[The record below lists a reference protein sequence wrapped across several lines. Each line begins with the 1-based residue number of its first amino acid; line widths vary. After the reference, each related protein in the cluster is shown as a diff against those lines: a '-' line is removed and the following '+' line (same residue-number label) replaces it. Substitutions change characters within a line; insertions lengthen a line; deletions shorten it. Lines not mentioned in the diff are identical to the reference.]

1 MTGNSLYCSEKKL
14 LAFIAELAPKVA
26 ATEWFVSEVRSLS
39 WRQRSAVFAV
49 LRFERLGSS
58 INWERYVFFNRLRS
72 FNIAVNQILAAV
84 LEEWSNGS
92 GTTARQMIGRDEF
105 YGEESAEVIL
115 KSLKTDGYVTLPN
128 LLSDQKVE
136 HCLAVIKQLSFRSK
150 REDLTFSGEALLG
163 SQGQPP
169 GDWSA
174 QGTYWVNDMDALAR
188 DETLRDIA
196 LSPSLINLV
205 SRYLGSTPILAR

>member
-1 MTGNSLYCSEKKL
+1 
-14 LAFIAELAPKVA
+14 
-26 ATEWFVSEVRSLS
+26 
-39 WRQRSAVFAV
+39 
-49 LRFERLGSS
+49 
-58 INWERYVFFNRLRS
+58 
-72 FNIAVNQILAAV
+72 
-84 LEEWSNGS
+84 
-92 GTTARQMIGRDEF
+92 MIGRDEF